1 MTSNPIVKATLTVV
15 IFWWCVL
22 TIYEFN
28 GDIFDIYANF
38 DYIFF
43 NFRYV
48 LAAVVC
54 GGIVGIW
61 VILFRRLQAYGR
73 IYQGS
78 GGNAWNGV
86 SSTLGSVPILQPA
99 PKRVSSPSRR
109 VAITQK
115 RILEWLNG
123 PSLDHP
129 HHRALFLAILDTYSA
144 HRNLPASHRRGGHGS
159 RRLWE
164 HCLAVSETCLRD
176 AQTWKYQGLYSNFK
190 GKQPFLILGKKNPEF
205 EFDAGD
211 PLIPIIGLAHDI
223 GKLETYSFD
232 ADGSLISREEPSGD
246 TPGDKKV
253 FHDALGARI
262 LARLP
267 EYWALTQRDRNVLNL
282 AIAHYHHPADI
293 PVDGNG
299 QAIDDRT
306 MAMMAFLIHCDRLTG
321 YEEAGLVNG
330 SAEDILSEEESEA
343 IYNAFVEI
351 VTTFGRINGDRSKD
365 PSFKIGQK
373 HDGLIVIKELEL
385 RKLLLAK
392 LDKSMEAG
400 ENRKKIGGCKFKIYN
415 HSAEFRRLSYMFI
428 LRDYTSRLIHYG
440 VEA

>member
-28 GDIFDIYANF
+28 GDIFDIYANL

-176 AQTWKYQGLYSNFK
+176 AQAWKYQGLYSNFK
-190 GKQPFLILGKKNPEF
+190 GKQPFLILGKKSC
-205 EFDAGD
+205 
-211 PLIPIIGLAHDI
+211 I
-223 GKLETYSFD
+223 
-232 ADGSLISREEPSGD
+232 
-246 TPGDKKV
+246 
-253 FHDALGARI
+253 
-262 LARLP
+262 
-267 EYWALTQRDRNVLNL
+267 
-282 AIAHYHHPADI
+282 
-293 PVDGNG
+293 
-299 QAIDDRT
+299 
-306 MAMMAFLIHCDRLTG
+306 
-321 YEEAGLVNG
+321 
-330 SAEDILSEEESEA
+330 
-343 IYNAFVEI
+343 
-351 VTTFGRINGDRSKD
+351 
-365 PSFKIGQK
+365 
-373 HDGLIVIKELEL
+373 
-385 RKLLLAK
+385 K
-392 LDKSMEAG
+392 LDK
-400 ENRKKIGGCKFKIYN
+400 
-415 HSAEFRRLSYMFI
+415 HL
-428 LRDYTSRLIHYG
+428 
-440 VEA
+440 